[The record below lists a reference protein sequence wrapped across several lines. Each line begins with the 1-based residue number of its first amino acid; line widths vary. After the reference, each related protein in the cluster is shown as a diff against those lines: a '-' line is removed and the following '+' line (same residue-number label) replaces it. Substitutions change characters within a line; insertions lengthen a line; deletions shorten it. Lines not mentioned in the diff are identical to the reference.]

1 MTNERTESTENDPGE
16 SRSASD
22 GGRRALLAGG
32 AAAAAGAAFFATSG
46 TARAA
51 SGDPFLLGRANTA
64 SGGTSLQAT
73 TSVSAFTVYQKGSGN
88 GAFLVSDD
96 TIGVTGRTL
105 HPNAWAAVAQNAS
118 TATGVGGAL
127 RVEGRQNTGLF
138 ADVDN
143 GELDCP
149 AVAAFG
155 GDPDA
160 GTALFTRGMA
170 ILDGDVLAL
179 RNHVGVLN
187 TQEELDYAP
196 VDSGYLP
203 AHTLHGTLTLEAN
216 GTRTVALPA
225 NFLHTIVRQSM
236 IVTLTPLGGPMPN
249 LHIVA
254 APTADST
261 GFQVAGGTGAGTVN
275 YTVRA
280 ERLVLGVPAL
290 LQAGQKAQSEQK
302 AQQKAQVE
310 QTPKTASQGRTGPRR
325 PRLRFTDR

>member
-1 MTNERTESTENDPGE
+1 VTNERTDSIENDPGV

-32 AAAAAGAAFFATSG
+32 AAAAAGAVFFATAG

-51 SGDPFLLGRANTA
+51 SGDPLLLGRGNTA

-73 TSVSAFTVYQKGSGN
+73 SSVSAFTVYQKGSGN

-96 TIGVTGRTL
+96 TTGVTGRTL
-105 HPNAWAAVAQNAS
+105 HPNAWAAVVQNAS
-118 TATGVGGAL
+118 TATGLGGAL

-155 GDPDA
+155 GDPDD
-160 GTALFTRGMA
+160 GTALFARGMA
-170 ILDGDVLAL
+170 LLDGDVLAL
-179 RNHVGVLN
+179 RNYVGVVN
-187 TQEELDYAP
+187 AQEELDYAP
-196 VDSGYLP
+196 VDSGHLS
-203 AHTLHGTLTLEAN
+203 AHTLHGTLALDTN
-216 GTRTVALPA
+216 GTRTVTLPA
-225 NFLHTIVRQSM
+225 DFLHTIVRQSM
-236 IVTLTPLGGPMPN
+236 VVTLTPIGGPMPN
-249 LHIVA
+249 LHLVA

-280 ERLVLGVPAL
+280 ERFVLGVPSLA
-290 LQAGQKAQSEQK
+290 QAGQKAQSEQK
-302 AQQKAQVE
+302 AQVE
-310 QTPKTASQGRTGPRR
+310 QEPRTAASGRTGPRR
-325 PRLRFTDR
+325 PRMRFSDR